1 MPKLHLGCA
10 AASLI
15 VACSGSTSTTTPP
28 AIDSAR
34 VAEAHA
40 FDALLGSACTP
51 NHTYRCVF
59 LSYFALAPAL
69 GALSAPVTVQIG
81 STTSTWRGFVYD
93 VVDLDPQNNVTD
105 SLMTVMLF
113 SDTSVT
119 SGVVVWAR
127 PGSTTFWRLSDTMNV
142 ETLTSNP
149 SYDLTVASSGAACAT
164 PPVLQYTT
172 VPPLNVAESCFVD
185 QFSIGFATTFDSSGV
200 TVTVPS
206 QSVPGIRLI
215 EPATSNGYPSN

>member
-1 MPKLHLGCA
+1 M
-10 AASLI
+10 
-15 VACSGSTSTTTPP
+15 VACSGSTSTTPP
-28 AIDSAR
+28 AADTAR

-40 FDALLGSACTP
+40 FDALLGNACNPT
-51 NHTYRCVF
+51 HTYRCVF

-69 GALSAPVTVQIG
+69 GAVSAPVTVHIG

-93 VVDLDPQNNVTD
+93 VVDLDPQNHVSD
-105 SLMTVMLF
+105 SLLTVMLF

-119 SGVVVWAR
+119 SGLVVWAR

-142 ETLTSNP
+142 ETLTSNA
-149 SYDLTVASSGAACAT
+149 SYDLTAASRGTACTT
-164 PPVLQYTT
+164 PPTLQYTT
-172 VPPLNVAESCFVD
+172 VPPFNVAESCFVD
-185 QFSIGFATTFDSSGV
+185 QFSIGFTTTFDSSGV

-206 QSVPGIRLI
+206 QSMPGIRLI